1 MEPLHGL
8 HRDGMSKDE
17 RFHWIGWVRSVLS
30 PYLTGWTSIPRHWGF
45 HPTIGCFP
53 GIRRSLRDI
62 TNIKLIEPLEPVAS
76 LVKFLSMASNGES
89 RLVQARGVW
98 GERNFA
104 ALERWV
110 HVNEQSCGPVITS
123 TELILFVYLAM
134 DWNLWYDIFLGDE
147 QPFISYF
154 DIFRYSPGDPKVLT
168 HPIFHRGIILLTL
181 SGSSTA
187 RAGCCTGWKLQT
199 LVRGIK
205 PTSKPTILG
214 I

>member
-1 MEPLHGL
+1 MEALHGL

-62 TNIKLIEPLEPVAS
+62 TNIEPVAS

-98 GERNFA
+98 GELNFA

-134 DWNLWYDIFLGDE
+134 DWNLYDTIFFGGWTAIHQL
-147 QPFISYF
+147 
-154 DIFRYSPGDPKVLT
+154 FRYISIFTRGPQGFDPSHIPSRHHTLDFVRLLHSPRRLL
-168 HPIFHRGIILLTL
+168 HRLEAANIGK
-181 SGSSTA
+181 GEME
-187 RAGCCTGWKLQT
+187 
-199 LVRGIK
+199 V
-205 PTSKPTILG
+205 
-214 I
+214 

>member
-1 MEPLHGL
+1 MEALHGL

-62 TNIKLIEPLEPVAS
+62 TNIEPVAS

-134 DWNLWYDIFLGDE
+134 DWNLYDTIFFWGMNSHSSA
-147 QPFISYF
+147 ISIYF
-154 DIFRYSPGDPKVLT
+154 DIHQGTPRFWPIPYSIEASYSWLCQAPPQ
-168 HPIFHRGIILLTL
+168 PAQAAAQA
-181 SGSSTA
+181 GS
-187 RAGCCTGWKLQT
+187 CKHW
-199 LVRGIK
+199 
-205 PTSKPTILG
+205 
-214 I
+214 